1 MDNTEQSRNDF
12 IKVRRNVRDSVFH
25 AMIKEKKYL
34 REIYLALHPE
44 DVSVKEED
52 LCLIISDNIFIG
64 EVIHDCCFTVRK
76 ERVIFIEVQSTPCR
90 MMPYRMGCYWGNL
103 IPKMHEE
110 YDDRQYSPNG
120 VEMPHTEFYMIYVGE
135 NASNVPNRIELR
147 EKNDFLN
154 ISIPVKTE
162 YNTIGIIYEYCVFSH
177 IYTDDMKAYGK
188 DRVKVIRETLGEC
201 LEKGLLKEFLKEH
214 EQEVRKIMS
223 ENNEYY
229 FEKYLDSYG
238 NDREEKGRV
247 EGEAKGRAEEAKN
260 AKVKIRN
267 MLKKEG
273 FSPSKIEEM
282 LLEYSAI

>member
-90 MMPYRMGCYWGNL
+90 MLPYRMGRYWGHL
-103 IPKMHEE
+103 IPKMHKK
-110 YDDRQYSPNG
+110 YKDMQYSVNG
-120 VEMPHTEFYMIYVGE
+120 VKMPQTEFYSIYVGE

-162 YNTIGIIYEYCVFSH
+162 YNTVGIIYEYCVFSH